1 MSATEAFVMDENDI
15 GVASTRPSAPRGPGA
30 PLKPSQTVSGS
41 TTLPVVHWSDGGAV
55 LQPNALP
62 RYERLAT
69 LGEGGMGEVV
79 RARDNDIGRE
89 VAVKRL
95 RPDLQHPELY
105 ARFVE
110 EVRTVG
116 QLEHPNIVPIHDAG
130 LDEQGYFFVMKHVAG
145 DSLATIIERLRQGD
159 AAAHRRWTF
168 ERRIDVIRKVLEA
181 LRYAHQ
187 SGVVHR
193 DIKPANIVVGP
204 MGEVFLI
211 DWGIAKRLGHG
222 PKPAAAAATPTGG
235 THTHA
240 GAVMGTPMYMSPE
253 QARGEEADARSD
265 LYSLCMTLY
274 ELLTLVHPF
283 AGIQETQRVL
293 EAVVRD
299 PIPLAGFMKHPNQ
312 PQVPMDM
319 SWVLK
324 KGVAKNPAERFQ
336 SADEMIRRLD
346 DRAEGKVPIQ
356 CHITATIR
364 INYEIMRQVKFHPIA
379 FTVLSSCLLVGGVVW
394 GILR

>member
-1 MSATEAFVMDENDI
+1 MSSTEVFVMDENDI
-15 GVASTRPSAPRGPGA
+15 GVASTRPSAPRGPGE
-30 PLKPSQTVSGS
+30 PLKLSQTVSGS
-41 TTLPVVHWSDGGAV
+41 TTLPIVHWSDGGAV
-55 LQPNALP
+55 LQQSALP

-130 LDEQGYFFVMKHVAG
+130 LDEQGYFFVMKHVDG
-145 DSLATIIERLRQGD
+145 ESLATIIERLRNGD
-159 AAAHRRWTF
+159 AAAHARWTF

-181 LRYAHQ
+181 LRYAHK

-211 DWGIAKRLGHG
+211 DWGIAKRVGHG
-222 PKPAAAAATPTGG
+222 PKSAPAAATPAGA

-283 AGIQETQRVL
+283 AGITETQRVL
-293 EAVVRD
+293 EAVVRE
-299 PIPLAGFMKHPNQ
+299 PIPVAGFVRHPNQ
-312 PQVPMDM
+312 PLVPMDM

-324 KGVAKNPAERFQ
+324 KGVDKSPAERFQ
-336 SADEMIRRLD
+336 SADELIRRLD

-356 CHITATIR
+356 CPITATIR
-364 INYEIMRQVKFHPIA
+364 VNYEVMRWVRHNPIG
-379 FTVLSSCLLVGGVVW
+379 FTVLTSCMLVGGVVW
-394 GILR
+394 AFLR